1 MKKNVVFVAL
11 LVMVLSVSTV
21 FAQEETKSPWDFS
34 IVTDFAY
41 YPKSAPVATS
51 ETGSQF
57 APITGAMSAVEAR
70 VTGFAGYTIPTPFG
84 DNPLVSGNRVK
95 ITGIFELSPVSIDP
109 AIQVQFSPIAFLDF
123 TAGASIA
130 AGWPLSLGDDFN
142 VPGIAEWNP
151 VTEEYDDLIFNAAR
165 IEAWF
170 QGLFQFDLA
179 AIIPGE
185 WNHVVTMN
193 TYKVYYEGVTG
204 LANGQPYNY
213 QGSGGKVNG
222 WKYNATFLLGYQMPL
237 VLQTVAVQAELDGY
251 LDGEAAYAKEY
262 HSIDPDF
269 MTVYIAPVAILE
281 FTEKDALTIQARFA
295 SRPSYTTTY
304 KSSADRLNGTLVPVG
319 REWFFDRIA
328 LSYKHSF

>member
-1 MKKNVVFVAL
+1 MNKNVVVIVL
-11 LVMVLSVSTV
+11 VLSVLCFFPV
-21 FAQEETKSPWDFS
+21 FSQEDESPWDFS

-41 YPKSAPVATS
+41 YPKADFVVATES
-51 ETGSQF
+51 GSHF
-57 APITGAMSAVEAR
+57 APTTGAMAAVEAR
-70 VTGFAGYTIPTPFG
+70 VTGFADYTIPTPFG

-95 ITGIFELSPVSIDP
+95 ISGIFELSPVSIDP

-130 AGWPLSLGDDFN
+130 AGWPLKLGPLQ
-142 VPGIAEWNP
+142 VPGIAAWNS
-151 VTEEYDDLIFNAAR
+151 VTKEYDDLIFNAGR
-165 IEAWF
+165 FEAWF

-179 AIIPGE
+179 AIIPGD
-185 WNHVVTMN
+185 WMHIVTMD
-193 TYKVYYEGVTG
+193 TFKVYYEGITG
-204 LANGQPYNY
+204 LENGQPFNY

-251 LDGEAAYAKEY
+251 LNGESAYAKEY

-269 MTVYIAPVAILE
+269 MTAYISPIGILE
-281 FTEKDALTIQARFA
+281 LTEKDVLTVQFRFA

-304 KSSADRLNGTLVPVG
+304 ETSADRLNGTLVPIG
-319 REWFFDRIA
+319 REWYFDRIA

>member
-1 MKKNVVFVAL
+1 MKTKITVFL
-11 LVMVLSVSTV
+11 LVSILLLSVSNV
-21 FAQEETKSPWDFS
+21 FAQEQDSPWDFS
-34 IVTDFAY
+34 LVTDFAF
-41 YPKSAPVATS
+41 YPKSDFVPTTDA
-51 ETGSQF
+51 GSQF
-57 APITGAMSAVEAR
+57 VPLTGFYSGVEAR
-70 VTGFAGYTIPTPFG
+70 VTGFADYTIPVPFS

-95 ITGIFELSPVSIDP
+95 ISGIFELSPVSIDP

-130 AGWPLSLGDDFN
+130 GAWPFTPLG
-142 VPGIAEWNP
+142 VQGIAVWND
-151 VTEEYDDLIFNAAR
+151 VTGEYDDMVFNTAR
-165 IEAWF
+165 VEAWF

-193 TYKVYYEGVTG
+193 TYKISYEGLTSG
-204 LANGQPYNY
+204 AEGGRPWLY

-251 LDGEAAYAKEY
+251 LDGEKAYATEY
-262 HSIDPDF
+262 HGIDPDF

-281 FTEKDALTIQARFA
+281 FSEKDALTIQFRFA
-295 SRPSYTTTY
+295 SRPSYVQDY
-304 KSSADRLNGTLVPVG
+304 EKASDRLDTVANMTPVG
-319 REWFFDRIA
+319 REWFFDRLA